1 MDAVKQFNLGERI
14 ALEWVVREIEELFEQ
29 SEKHDI
35 NIDKDIRS
43 LAKRITRRIDKIW
56 EENS

>member
-14 ALEWVVREIEELFEQ
+14 ALEWVVREIEEIFDR

-35 NIDKDIRS
+35 VDRDVRD

>member
-14 ALEWVVREIEELFEQ
+14 ALEWVVREIEELFEH

-35 NIDKDIRS
+35 IDKDVRD